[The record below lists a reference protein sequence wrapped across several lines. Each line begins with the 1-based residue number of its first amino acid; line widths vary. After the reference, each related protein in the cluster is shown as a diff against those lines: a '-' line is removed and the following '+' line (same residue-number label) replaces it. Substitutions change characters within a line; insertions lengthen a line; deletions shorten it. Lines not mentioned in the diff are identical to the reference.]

1 MIPLCVM
8 WNLCKRA
15 LLHNRGYLKKLKL
28 IVDCIKAENDFEKLK
43 LEVDEFKDNAS
54 KLSYELLEIDY
65 SDVNFDADSD
75 GLEKLK
81 KLREKLEN
89 GLFGLVFSGIEISE
103 KSQQYD
109 NLACDYM
116 GMEGLDDFDP
126 VADDRKCF

>member
-1 MIPLCVM
+1 M
-8 WNLCKRA
+8 
-15 LLHNRGYLKKLKL
+15 
-28 IVDCIKAENDFEKLK
+28 
-43 LEVDEFKDNAS
+43 
-54 KLSYELLEIDY
+54 
-65 SDVNFDADSD
+65 NFDADSD

-126 VADDRKCF
+126 VAAIENASKSASKSEIASSSNSGNDTAFGGQEFSLADELLLINTLA